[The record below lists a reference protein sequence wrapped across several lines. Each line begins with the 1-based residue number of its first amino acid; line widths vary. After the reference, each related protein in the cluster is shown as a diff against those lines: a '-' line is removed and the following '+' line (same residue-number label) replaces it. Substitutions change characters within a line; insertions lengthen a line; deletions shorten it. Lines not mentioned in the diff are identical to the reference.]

1 MTDVEITAAEGG
13 VTVTLAG
20 RSAAPPLFAS
30 SVVDADG
37 GLLAWPDITASGLPD
52 AHLDDVSAAQGWLW
66 DLYGPDTA
74 RAVGAAV
81 AAPGTTVRVPAGPGA
96 LERPLAALALGHW
109 AARWWPASRL
119 DGVPALDTDL
129 LGLELAVLAHRAHR
143 ALPPDAAA
151 DLLLEHR
158 AGIGAL
164 LDEGPPGL
172 AAGLAAVA
180 DAAGIDGGDIDALTG
195 AAAPPAAPPRA
206 DGYALAAGPGTPGR
220 ARTLA
225 RGHGA
230 NDWCR
235 HPAGFLD
242 AAEAA
247 VSWTVLAHGAAR
259 SIEVRAV
266 MGPLG
271 PRVSAHPVAEVVPA
285 PGAAPVRIPLAPDG
299 DAWAGG
305 AALDLPAAAVPA
317 PDVAVLLPGFDPGPS
332 GPGAAVFRDRLRS
345 LAARRLDLARGAPAA
360 PGEPPPF
367 TAEVRAARADED
379 F

>member
-1 MTDVEITAAEGG
+1 MTDVQITAAEGG
-13 VTVTLAG
+13 VTVTVLRRA
-20 RSAAPPLFAS
+20 AAPPVFAS

-37 GLLAWPDITASGLPD
+37 GLLTWPDITAFGLPD

-74 RAVGAAV
+74 RAVGAAGT
-81 AAPGTTVRVPAGPGA
+81 ARGAPGRVPADPGA
-96 LERPLAALALGHW
+96 LAHPLAALALGHW
-109 AARWWPASRL
+109 ATRWWPASRL

-129 LGLELAVLAHRAHR
+129 LGLELAVLAHRCHR

-158 AGIGAL
+158 AGIGVL
-164 LDEGPPGL
+164 LGEAPPGT

-180 DAAGIDGGDIDALTG
+180 DAAGLDGDDMDALLG
-195 AAAPPAAPPRA
+195 AAAAPAAPPRA

-225 RGHGA
+225 RGHGT

-242 AAEAA
+242 AAETA
-247 VSWTVLAHGAAR
+247 VSWTVRARGAAR
-259 SIEVRAV
+259 TVEVRAV

-271 PRVSAHPVAEVVPA
+271 PHARARPVAEVVPA
-285 PGAAPVRIPLAPDG
+285 PGAAPVRIPLAPEG

-305 AALDLPAAAVPA
+305 ADLDLPATAVPD
-317 PDVAVLLPGFDPGPS
+317 PHVAVLLPGFDPGPS
-332 GPGAAVFRDRLRS
+332 GPGAAAVRDRLRS
-345 LAARRLDLARGAPAA
+345 LAARRLDLARGAPAV

-367 TAEVRAARADED
+367 AAEVRAARADED